1 MEWPLTAVE
10 EGAEFRLEGAEFRFE
25 EAEFN
30 ALALVL
36 LALLLLLLLLFSKTG
51 EMVARPT
58 LAPPTT
64 TGT

>member
-36 LALLLLLLLLFSKTG
+36 LALLLFSKTG
-51 EMVARPT
+51 EIVARPT